1 MNKKIVSF
9 VLAMVL
15 SVGLGVSSLFAGND
29 NYNASGGNRSNSSV
43 LQSSGTASNLDPS
56 AAALADRVSQTF
68 HYKHGILV
76 SATAPDGTVTIYD
89 QGKYRG
95 TMSMQLDGTYEWS
108 NFALYGSD
116 YDAIVAAGGI
126 DNFLIS
132 VGFKASQLKGGGEG
146 AVDFDTY
153 YLSDERKAELEAQGY
168 TVTEST
174 YTVTVYTAYID
185 GDGNTISEEEY
196 KKLSDEDKK
205 KCKVDRLTEDE
216 YKELDANKDKYT
228 KGESK
233 VYKVHKNATDPQ
245 RLGWLDSAMDHL
257 SKGQNY
263 SISID
268 VGGSQGASCTFNI
281 DGKPRET
288 FAYDGYL
295 TTQYKYEIG
304 GMTTYSL
311 KQGVDLAESLKT
323 GEAQTEDKWVAT
335 VTVGGQVQGVYAADK
350 TAGGFVITNSVSS
363 MQYEYNVDGSIR
375 SVYDAETSQT
385 THYVG
390 GVPTSV
396 TGPLK
401 DEKGR
406 AVYETNDYY
415 EDKDGNRISNAEY
428 NRLSEAEQKKYS
440 NLKKDSDGNSIPV
453 MGTIAVYKRY
463 NNGMMNTVESVGAD
477 GSVTTTAY
485 INNKAIVTYK
495 GSSMYAD
502 EIRGNVIQMFD
513 YIAEGKAPE
522 TIYIDPRITN
532 VNWQPDLLERI
543 HNPQTGEW
551 DATRL
556 SIFIQCCG
564 WDKSEPRDKEN
575 GQSTVDYAKG
585 LIRQSLGMTNW
596 LSQALSTTYSDT
608 AYSQEDIDSLDGGEK
623 TTRLPATKY
632 VSATTVY
639 NHGVAYATYNSQNMD
654 PSVARAYYLYVQDTF
669 NLEELAKLGIDVSGI
684 TDTMSWSDFEAFL
697 DEVMDKINEMI
708 DDLIDQY
715 TDEDGNIDYD
725 ALYADLEVIDTET
738 SSVSSSTSSSTS
750 DDYAIYTS
758 SSTNGTT
765 TTTTYRLKSL
775 NAIQKLFKKGK
786 FGDLIASFAE
796 TTTYTTNR
804 ESSFPGGTNYYTT
817 STSSSSSVAEN
828 KKKMAEGF
836 VQALKALKGRVSAY
850 FSDVKGN
857 IVSGK
862 IDNVKA
868 AMASTIK
875 GWEGTYSGGT
885 NYSTTT
891 TWVDPGVVGDV
902 VGFTYFDENGNEI
915 SEDAYNELS
924 EADKAKIK
932 KYAILKNFKVDIGYG
947 FSSNDTTESIYVELS
962 EKDYRAL
969 KDKKDKGEDVSYAAA
984 GYIGEDID
992 GNMVLVGVYESDMT
1006 NIGEDIDTLQ
1016 SRFETTLAGNQ
1027 KFQDAM
1033 AENRAKFEQ
1042 WGVTD
1047 SVMQDWAVGWS
1058 LLLNQAKTGEQL
1070 LDVDEAIYKREQLKV
1085 NF

>member
-15 SVGLGVSSLFAGND
+15 SVGLGVGNLLAD
-29 NYNASGGNRSNSSV
+29 NNPRATSNQTNSGIHT
-43 LQSSGTASNLDPS
+43 SSGTASDLNPS

-116 YDAIVAAGGI
+116 FDAIVAAGGI
-126 DNFLIS
+126 DNFLLS
-132 VGFKASQLKGGGEG
+132 VGFKESQLKGGGEG

-153 YLSDERKAELEAQGY
+153 YLSDDRKAELEAQGY

-174 YTVTVYTAYID
+174 YTVTVYTAYVD

-216 YKELDANKDKYT
+216 YNDLDSNKDKYT

-233 VYKVHKNATDPQ
+233 VYKVHKDATESQ

-281 DGKPRET
+281 DGKARQT

-304 GMTTYSL
+304 GMTTFSL
-311 KQGVDLAESLKT
+311 KQGVDLAESLET
-323 GEAQTEDKWVAT
+323 GQAQTKDKWVAT
-335 VTVGGQVQGVYAADK
+335 VTVGGQVQGVYGADK
-350 TAGGFVITNSVSS
+350 TAEGFAVTDSVSS
-363 MQYEYNVDGSIR
+363 MEYEYNVDGSIR

-406 AVYETNDYY
+406 AVYETNNYY
-415 EDKDGNRISNAEY
+415 EDKNGNKITKAEY
-428 NRLSEAEQKKYS
+428 DALSDSEKKKYS
-440 NLKKDSDGNSIPV
+440 NLKKDSNGNSIPV

-463 NNGMMNTVESVGAD
+463 NNGMMNTVESENAD

-485 INNKAIVTYK
+485 INNKAIVTYR

-513 YIAEGKAPE
+513 YISKGEAPE

-543 HNPQTGEW
+543 FDTKTGKW
-551 DATRL
+551 DQKRL
-556 SIFIQCCG
+556 DIFIQCCG
-564 WDKSEPRDKEN
+564 WDKSEPRDKKN

-585 LIRQSLGMTNW
+585 LIKQSLEMTNW

-608 AYSQEDIDSLDGGEK
+608 AYSQDDIDSLEGGKK

-669 NLEELAKLGIDVSGI
+669 DLDELAKLGIDVSGI
-684 TDTMSWSDFEAFL
+684 TDTMSWSDFESFL
-697 DEVMDKINEMI
+697 DEVMDKINDMI
-708 DDLIDQY
+708 DDLLKEY
-715 TDEDGNIDYD
+715 ETKSGTTTTVNYD
-725 ALYADLEVIDTET
+725 KLLADLEVTGTEAGG
-738 SSVSSSTSSSTS
+738 S
-750 DDYAIYTS
+750 
-758 SSTNGTT
+758 
-765 TTTTYRLKSL
+765 TTTYRFKKLD
-775 NAIQKLFKKGK
+775 AIKKLFKNGK
-786 FGDLIASFAE
+786 FGDLVASLYHNE
-796 TTTYTTNR
+796 TYSTNR
-804 ESSFPGGTNYYTT
+804 QSSFPGGTNYYTT
-817 STSSSSSVAEN
+817 ESTTTSNLAE
-828 KKKMAEGF
+828 KKQEMAKEF
-836 VQALKALKGRVSAY
+836 YKALKAMKGKVQAY
-850 FSDVKGN
+850 FTNVKGN
-857 IVSGK
+857 ITSGK
-862 IDNVKA
+862 IENVKS
-868 AMASTIK
+868 AMAETIK
-875 GWEGTYSGGT
+875 GWDGSFIAST
-885 NYSTTT
+885 NHSTTT

-902 VGFTYFDENGNEI
+902 KDFAYFDADGNRLTAKEY
-915 SEDAYNELS
+915 EKLS
-924 EADKAKIK
+924 DEEKANCK
-932 KYAILKNFKVDIGYG
+932 KYAILTNVKVDVGTG
-947 FSSNDTTESIYVELS
+947 FQSGDGEEIYVELS
-962 EKDYRAL
+962 EKDYKAL
-969 KDKKDKGEDVSYAAA
+969 KEKRDNGEDVSYAAA
-984 GYIGEDID
+984 GFIGEDID
-992 GNMVLVGVYESDMT
+992 GNLVLVGVYESE
-1006 NIGEDIDTLQ
+1006 IGTDVDSLT
-1016 SRFETTLAGNQ
+1016 STFEEKVANNEQ
-1027 KFQDAM
+1027 YQRSM
-1033 AENRAKFEQ
+1033 AENREKFAQ
-1042 WGVTD
+1042 VAGFNSWDQAANAGLTVN
-1047 SVMQDWAVGWS
+1047 WKIGWDIVRSS
-1058 LLLNQAKTGEQL
+1058 LEQAK
-1070 LDVDEAIYKREQLKV
+1070 AKYKFDSESGTIV
-1085 NF
+1085 PNF